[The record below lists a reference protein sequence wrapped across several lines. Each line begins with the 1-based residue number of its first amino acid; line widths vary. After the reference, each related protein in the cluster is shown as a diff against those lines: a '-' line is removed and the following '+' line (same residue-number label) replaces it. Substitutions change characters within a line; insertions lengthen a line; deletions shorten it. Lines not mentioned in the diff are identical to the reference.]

1 MNTSDYIR
9 ELTVRFLESHD
20 NSRLFCEGIQ
30 DSFYGTIPSTL
41 SSSHSHKLEELPIS
55 EAASIGMVTGASI
68 FGIKSIICLQRVEF
82 GLLAIDQLVTNA
94 SKTKYLSSGSQTSPF
109 LLRMVI
115 GRGWGQGPCHSQSFE
130 ALWGSIPGL
139 EVYLPAT
146 SSDYS
151 YIFERLEV
159 TDSPI
164 LSLEHRWTHFTN
176 VATKVGTFYPDS
188 IATVF
193 SSSYN
198 SIIATKVAAY
208 LARYGIHIDVIH
220 SLCLR
225 QYTPDL
231 ASSVIK
237 TGRIITLDV
246 GPVHFG
252 YGGEVIAQLA
262 ERGVSYLVPP
272 LRLGTPFSPASAR
285 PEEARKHFVSAE
297 SLFDALETIL
307 PALTPQIVN
316 SRRDFLGDV
325 IGLPPDI
332 PSSLY
337 SGPF

>member
-1 MNTSDYIR
+1 MNTFEYIR
-9 ELTVRFLESHD
+9 ELTVRFLESND

-30 DSFYGTIPSTL
+30 DSFYGTIPTSL

-55 EAASIGMVTGASI
+55 EAASIGMVTGAAI
-68 FGIKSIICLQRVEF
+68 FGIRSIICFQRVEF
-82 GLLAIDQLVTNA
+82 GLLALDQLVTNA
-94 SKTKYLSSGSQTSPF
+94 SKTKYLSSGCQSSPF

-130 ALWGSIPGL
+130 AIWGSIPGL

-176 VATKVGTFYPDS
+176 SATKVGTCFPDS

-193 SSSYN
+193 SNSYN
-198 SIIATKVAAY
+198 SIIATKVAGY
-208 LARYGIHIDVIH
+208 LQRHGIHIDVIH

-225 QYTPDL
+225 QYAPDL
-231 ASSVIK
+231 ASSVSK
-237 TGRIITLDV
+237 TRRLITLDV

-262 ERGVSYLVPP
+262 EKGVSYLVPP
-272 LRLGTPFSPASAR
+272 LRLGASFSPASAC
-285 PEEARKHFVSAE
+285 PEEARNHFVSGE
-297 SLFDALETIL
+297 CLFDALQIIL
-307 PALTPQIVN
+307 PTFAPQIAKCK
-316 SRRDFLGDV
+316 SDFLKD
-325 IGLPPDI
+325 ILRLPPDI